1 MSSQPGGQGP
11 LWEMARVGVGGCKP
25 PPAITVLP
33 PLTSPGLLGGRAL
46 GGPRTLPQAPDSQ
59 SPTLPAVQG
68 GPQSRPEMA
77 GVGPLLGHQ
86 HLLKAGTLSRQGHL
100 LLTGHR
106 SSGVI
111 SGQGCVRDR
120 RASLLSSHHA
130 VVVPSGWGLWEE
142 TCLPPIGTF
151 LERHPRLHTP
161 LTVPS
166 GAAGGLSSARRTQA
180 QRWTPN
186 GGVPEHPQSG

>member
-1 MSSQPGGQGP
+1 MGDGQGGGGGEQAP
-11 LWEMARVGVGGCKP
+11 SCHHSLASPHLPWGVR
-25 PPAITVLP
+25 
-33 PLTSPGLLGGRAL
+33 GRTL

-59 SPTLPAVQG
+59 SPTQPAVRG

-100 LLTGHR
+100 SRTGRR

-120 RASLLSSHHA
+120 RASSLSHHA

-161 LTVPS
+161 LTAPS
-166 GAAGGLSSARRTQA
+166 GAAGDLLSARGTQA
-180 QRWTPN
+180 RCWTPK
-186 GGVPEHPQSG
+186 GGVSEHPQSG